1 MYDSYGDAIQ
11 HESNKNQTTGTY
23 PPKRKSPP
31 PTNSK
36 KNTNPW
42 YTHSK
47 KSTYSINQLRRKA
60 QQIYG
65 ISNPSFVKKQD
76 FSGVTNAAV
85 VEEMKWLNNLHSCS
99 GMTEQPTE
107 ITDQPLGIWDDSI
120 IVFVKDL
127 DEENKT
133 QTLSAVE
140 LAEFRKQEAIRIGKM
155 KNKNNQNS
163 YSRPE
168 RKLEIKDDRWE
179 KRNQLEIQ
187 KEIDAKKTK
196 QGQALSIEEVE

>member
-1 MYDSYGDAIQ
+1 MYDSHGDVIQ
-11 HESNKNQTTGTY
+11 HESNDNQTTGTY

-31 PTNSK
+31 QTNSN

-42 YTHSK
+42 YTNSK

-65 ISNPSFVKKQD
+65 ISNASFVKKQD

-85 VEEMKWLNNLHSCS
+85 VEEMKWLNHLHSCS

-140 LAEFRKQEAIRIGKM
+140 LAEFKKQEAIRIGKM
-155 KNKNNQNS
+155 KNKNNQKS